1 MKQFFFAC
9 IAGLFLALPA
19 AAQPRGAEGGMASL
33 EALFAQL
40 SQADDSNWQA
50 LERAIEDRWAQSGSA
65 AMDLLLDR
73 ARRALDDNDLDAA
86 FEHLGALTDHAP
98 EFAEGWHLRATAFF
112 RAGRLGL
119 ALSDLERVLALEPR
133 HFDALEGVGVIME
146 ELNRPER
153 AIAAYRHVLAIHPQ
167 NPDVKEALARL
178 ENGQSAEL

>member
-1 MKQFFFAC
+1 MLRIFFAS
-9 IAGLFLALPA
+9 LTVSFLSVPV
-19 AAQPRGAEGGMASL
+19 AAQQGDGASL
-33 EALFAQL
+33 DALFAQL
-40 SQADDSNWQA
+40 SEADDSNWEA
-50 LERAIEDRWAQSGSA
+50 LEQAIEARWAQSGSA
-65 AMDLLLDR
+65 AMDLLFAR
-73 ARRALDDNDLDAA
+73 ARRALDENDLEAA

-146 ELNRPER
+146 ELDHPDQ
-153 AIAAYRHVLAIHPQ
+153 AIAAYRRVLAIHPQ

-178 ENGQSAEL
+178 ENAQSTEL